1 MKKIIAVLL
10 SLVMTAAVFGA
21 AAVNAAD
28 PDPSQWLCE
37 AGGPVATG
45 WWIKDIT
52 ADNRDSIDVK
62 FTATSVFS
70 GITFI
75 VYANTPDDA
84 KGHCM
89 VKVEL
94 VNSKNKTVYKCAID
108 ASHERG
114 YEMHVLDFGK
124 AYAKGEYTF
133 RLICTGT
140 GDYFSLGSSR
150 KGPSEVQVTGGTT
163 DANTLVDPIILL
175 TGAVPPGEEPEDDE
189 TEPATDEVTTDTEEV
204 TTAEQTDA
212 QTDEQTDAQSDAQTD
227 AQTDEQ
233 TAEQTEAD
241 DQTDAAGDQTAEDPA
256 TDAAA
261 TDAETEA
268 EEKTVNPK
276 TADAAIIAI
285 ASVAAIA
292 LAGVV
297 IAKKLK

>member
-37 AGGPVATG
+37 AGGPVAAG

-94 VNSKNKTVYKCAID
+94 VNSKNKTVYTSEVD

-189 TEPATDEVTTDTEEV
+189 TEPATEEVTTDTEEV
-204 TTAEQTDA
+204 TTAVQTDA
-212 QTDEQTDAQSDAQTD
+212 QTDTQTD
-227 AQTDEQ
+227 
-233 TAEQTEAD
+233 AD

-256 TDAAA
+256 TDAPA
-261 TDAETEA
+261 TDAAATEA
-268 EEKTVNPK
+268 EEKPVNPK

>member
-52 ADNRDSIDVK
+52 ADNHDSIDVK

-94 VNSKNKTVYKCAID
+94 VNSKNKTVYTSEVD

-163 DANTLVDPIILL
+163 DADTLVDPIILL

-212 QTDEQTDAQSDAQTD
+212 QTDA
-227 AQTDEQ
+227 
-233 TAEQTEAD
+233 QTEAD

-268 EEKTVNPK
+268 EEKPVNPK

-297 IAKKLK
+297 IAKKAKK